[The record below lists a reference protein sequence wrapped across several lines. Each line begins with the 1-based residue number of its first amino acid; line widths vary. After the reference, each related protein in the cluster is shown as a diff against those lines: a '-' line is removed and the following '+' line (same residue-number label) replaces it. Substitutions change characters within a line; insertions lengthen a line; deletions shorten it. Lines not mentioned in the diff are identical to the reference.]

1 MNLPVPPYWVRRVVL
16 IPAVFAL
23 MTVVL
28 FGIPLALAALL
39 VLSFLIPGKWRP
51 LRLAG
56 FTLVYMAME
65 WLGLIAAFGLW
76 LISGFGLYLKR
87 PWFQQRHY
95 GLLRTMLASLVWVAE
110 RMFRLS
116 IVTEG
121 DEPEAAA
128 VIADRPALV
137 LSRHAGP
144 GDSFLIVDRLLRVRR
159 RRPRIVLK
167 ATLQLDPFID
177 VVLNRLPCRFIDAAP
192 GAGAK
197 TVEAIADL
205 ATDMHGSDALVIF
218 PEGGNF
224 TPGRRVRAIERLRS
238 AGREDAA
245 ERAERLRHTLPPRPA
260 GVFAARGSAPDAG
273 VAVVA
278 HTGLD
283 RMNTLRDVWRELPQE
298 KTPLVTWRWFAA
310 DDVPEDLPGLSDW
323 LNAVWS
329 GVDGWIESHQPP
341 TAA

>member
-1 MNLPVPPYWVRRVVL
+1 MNLPVPPYWVRRLVL
-16 IPAVFAL
+16 VPLVFAL
-23 MTVVL
+23 ATVAV
-28 FGIPLALAALL
+28 FGIPLTLAALL
-39 VLSFLIPGKWRP
+39 LLSFLIPGKWRP

-56 FTLVYMAME
+56 FTLVYLTME
-65 WLGLIAAFGLW
+65 WVGLIAAFVLW
-76 LISGFGLYLKR
+76 LLSGFGLFLKR

-121 DEPEAAA
+121 DEPEAAD
-128 VIADRPALV
+128 VSSDRPALV

-159 RRPRIVLK
+159 RQPRIVLK
-167 ATLQLDPFID
+167 STLQLDPIID
-177 VVLNRLPCRFIDAAP
+177 VVLNRLPCRFVDAAP
-192 GAGAK
+192 GAGAR
-197 TVEAIADL
+197 TVQAIEEL
-205 ATDMHGSDALVIF
+205 AAGMSEQDALVIF

-224 TPGRRVRAIERLRS
+224 TPGRRLRAIERLRAS
-238 AGREDAA
+238 GRDDAA

-260 GVFAARGSAPDAG
+260 GVFAARSSAPEAG
-273 VAVVA
+273 IAVVA

-298 KTPLVTWRWFAA
+298 KTLLVTWRWFAA
-310 DDVPEDLPGLSDW
+310 TDVPDDLPGLADW

-329 GVDGWIESHQPP
+329 GVDGWIAANQPP
-341 TAA
+341 AA